1 VYFARRLLEGKCSGG
16 DCGGYVLAVT
26 LVDGIVALIV
36 NLPHGKRLLAS
47 ASYRRF
53 WIRAKTCNAPLAR

>member
-1 VYFARRLLEGKCSGG
+1 VQRRRL
-16 DCGGYVLAVT
+16 CGYALAVT
-26 LVDGIVALIV
+26 LVNRIVARIE

-47 ASYRRF
+47 ARYRRF